1 MVRFKFARLSFR
13 ANKLASII
21 PMLLIAGFPGFRQ
34 KIYAVNSQTGYW
46 QGMYQWRSE
55 ADLQEYLQSF
65 VYRMMNR
72 RALDNSLTT
81 RVYPGKTIEELIN
94 SFMP

>member
-1 MVRFKFARLSFR
+1 
-13 ANKLASII
+13 
-21 PMLLIAGFPGFRQ
+21 
-34 KIYAVNSQTGYW
+34 
-46 QGMYQWRSE
+46 MYQWRSE